1 MYIKSIAYKLPS
13 RVLDNDQ
20 LIEHIRRSNE
30 DVDRKKLE
38 TYLTYSRKLLNKTGA
53 KYRYWRAKNESARD
67 LILRAMDEAFDKA
80 CINPQ
85 EIDVLIYCGVGR
97 GFLEPANSYF
107 YAKLRNLKKV
117 NCFDITD
124 ACMSWIRALHMAY
137 LMMKQGEVDKVM
149 IINGEFNMESLSW
162 RVRNLKNLEYSF
174 PAYTIG
180 EVATATILSSN
191 DNEWDFKYLS
201 APMHADLCTVPLE
214 GYKSFVGEN
223 QRIGLNGI
231 NGFVSY
237 GNELNDV
244 GFDLVGNLTRK
255 YIGNYHEKQWYF
267 PHTPSETAYVDGCK
281 KLGIPLK
288 KVFLDVYKNC
298 GNLVSGGIPT
308 GLGMAIEQNKLKR
321 GDNIVFFPCSAGMV
335 ASLVQTTY

>member
-1 MYIKSIAYKLPS
+1 
-13 RVLDNDQ
+13 
-20 LIEHIRRSNE
+20 
-30 DVDRKKLE
+30 
-38 TYLTYSRKLLNKTGA
+38 
-53 KYRYWRAKNESARD
+53 
-67 LILRAMDEAFDKA
+67 MDEAFDKA